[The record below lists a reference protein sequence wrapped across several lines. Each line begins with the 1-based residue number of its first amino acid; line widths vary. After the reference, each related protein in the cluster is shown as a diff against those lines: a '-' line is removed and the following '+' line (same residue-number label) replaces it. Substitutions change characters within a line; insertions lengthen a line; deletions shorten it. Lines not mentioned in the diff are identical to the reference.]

1 MDGRGLFLRGRS
13 QETPSPLLSFLLFS
27 LAASAR
33 PLLSF
38 LMSAASAARTPSR
51 HSVPPSAPSRLHS
64 RVFHGPSPHLTSQLI
79 LKRSIRQVLCKVQS
93 DLTQFS
99 SHMTKAL
106 SSICLL
112 VPLIIAVQREKKEA
126 NSVKDVHDVFVCGS
140 VIERRAFLSSAAIMR
155 VHLSR
160 SQARSSCGS
169 ELGVAGGGGGD
180 KCTRTQSRPRRDL

>member
-1 MDGRGLFLRGRS
+1 
-13 QETPSPLLSFLLFS
+13 
-27 LAASAR
+27 
-33 PLLSF
+33 
-38 LMSAASAARTPSR
+38 
-51 HSVPPSAPSRLHS
+51 
-64 RVFHGPSPHLTSQLI
+64 
-79 LKRSIRQVLCKVQS
+79 
-93 DLTQFS
+93 
-99 SHMTKAL
+99 MTKAL

-169 ELGVAGGGGGD
+169 ELGVAGGRGRGQVH
-180 KCTRTQSRPRRDL
+180 THAITAAARFMIWHNEFA